1 MVSLTDTGIAN
12 FERRI
17 QGPVHETSA
26 CVHAGLL
33 YVAKYMHTMAVK
45 EEGVQLVTTLN
56 QYISTSCFII
66 LYRSFHY
73 LISSL
78 FTDYLITTK
87 YYSKFFSVIRFN
99 LASK

>member
-33 YVAKYMHTMAVK
+33 YVAKYMHTMVVK
-45 EEGVQLVTTLN
+45 EEGVYIVTKVN
-56 QYISTSCFII
+56 QYIST
-66 LYRSFHY
+66 
-73 LISSL
+73 
-78 FTDYLITTK
+78 
-87 YYSKFFSVIRFN
+87 
-99 LASK
+99 